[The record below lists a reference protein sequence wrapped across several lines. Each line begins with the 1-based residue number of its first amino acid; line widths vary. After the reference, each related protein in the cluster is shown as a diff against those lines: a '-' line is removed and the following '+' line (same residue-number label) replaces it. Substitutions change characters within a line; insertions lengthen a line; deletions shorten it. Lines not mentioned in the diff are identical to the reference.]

1 VGRGFLCFLVWCKI
15 KLEKW
20 FLIMANETKN
30 NRRERFLRAYANLPL
45 NTRKEVILMLEEKS
59 ERGEVI
65 KQPITWE
72 VAYLEVRNNTP
83 RSEKILEKLD
93 ELKLI

>member
-1 VGRGFLCFLVWCKI
+1 
-15 KLEKW
+15 
-20 FLIMANETKN
+20 MANETKN
-30 NRRERFLRAYANLPL
+30 NRRERFLRVYANLPL

-72 VAYLEVRNNTP
+72 VAYLEVRNNTS

>member
-1 VGRGFLCFLVWCKI
+1 
-15 KLEKW
+15 
-20 FLIMANETKN
+20 MADETKN

-65 KQPITWE
+65 K
-72 VAYLEVRNNTP
+72 
-83 RSEKILEKLD
+83 
-93 ELKLI
+93 